1 MRHELWVTAAI
12 SYGIGAWIYGVFY
25 VISGSAVD
33 SHTNVWDVVLRS
45 AYWPVSILLG
55 LS

>member
-1 MRHELWVTAAI
+1 MSNVLWVIAAF
-12 SYGIGAWIYGVFY
+12 SYGIGAWFYGILY

-33 SHTNVWDVVLRS
+33 SHTSVWDVVLRS

>member
-1 MRHELWVTAAI
+1 MGRELRVIAAF

-45 AYWPVSILLG
+45 AYWPVSILLE